1 MSTPQEYG
9 AASQVRSMAFESV
22 TDPND
27 TRPRLI
33 AAVYVN
39 NQLHA
44 TSDPFY
50 PGVQAGPNSRYTLP
64 NGGQEMRMS
73 RNDMEVRAL
82 DWSYNLAQELRREGK
97 QVWSYQTDLILP
109 FGTCNGCKV
118 RQGMHATDISEIFPG
133 TYDARDQKWKI
144 AVKPNYDQQYDHP
157 ATAGRSDRRTGEVL
171 TTYGYEEGVELKSN
185 AYTQDHYPGVRDTYW
200 QYSHTPDG
208 PIGTVNPQDNTMN
221 AYTGPIVSDRNSPD
235 YSSPSNSTGGTP
247 PKSNT
252 PPNGDPGGDNTQGD
266 NTQSEGHEPYYDKDA
281 GTYVVEHNGQTLYHN
296 PRTGEWESGQQG
308 SSTSASQSQKSFASA
323 VKSTQ
328 PAQQESSGRTSGQ
341 RSSRHGSSKDS
352 QSHGS
357 SSRRKSKR

>member
-9 AASQVRSMAFESV
+9 AASPVRSMAFESV

-44 TSDPFY
+44 TSEPFY
-50 PGVQAGPNSRYTLP
+50 AGVQAGPNSRYALP
-64 NGGQEMRMS
+64 NGSQEMRMS

-82 DWSYNLAQELRREGK
+82 DWSYNVAQELSRNRA
-97 QVWSYQTDLILP
+97 QVWSYQTDLIAP

-118 RQGMHATDISEIFPG
+118 RQDMHATDISQILPG
-133 TYDARDQKWKI
+133 AWDASDQKWKI

-157 ATAGRSDRRTGEVL
+157 ATDGRSDRRTGEVL
-171 TTYGYEEGVELKSN
+171 TTYGYEQGVQLKSN
-185 AYTQDHYPGVRDTYW
+185 AYTLDNSPGVRDTYW
-200 QYSHTPDG
+200 QYSHTPGG
-208 PIGTVNPQDNTMN
+208 PTGTVNPRDNTMN
-221 AYTGPIVSDRNSPD
+221 AYTGTIVSDRNSPN

-247 PKSNT
+247 PKSTT
-252 PPNGDPGGDNTQGD
+252 PPSGDSGGD
-266 NTQSEGHEPYYDKDA
+266 NTQSEGPQPYYDKDA
-281 GTYVVEHNGQTLYHN
+281 GTYVVEQNGQTLYHN

-308 SSTSASQSQKSFASA
+308 SSRSASQSQKSFASA

-328 PAQQESSGRTSGQ
+328 PAQQESSSGRTSGP
-341 RSSRHGSSKDS
+341 RSSQHGSSKKRVSDS

-357 SSRRKSKR
+357 SSRRSKR